1 MGGKKLNLN
10 TFALSSNSHI
20 QNMERTI
27 VQKPAEKAFVL
38 YPGGTGAMW
47 TRDATYYLYEILI

>member
-38 YPGGTGAMW
+38 YPGGTGAM
-47 TRDATYYLYEILI
+47 